1 MAVFRV
7 GYLLIATAMLLPLIV
22 IVGTSFDASGE
33 IVFPPEGLTL
43 RWYLEFLQSSAWIQ
57 ASKNSL
63 ITAIGTMA
71 LSTVLGT
78 LTAFGMRLLPS
89 RRARWFTP
97 LVLLPL
103 LIPPVVTGVALLGFL
118 GQIGLNQTYFGIIVA
133 HSLWATPIVFFI
145 MQAVI
150 SRFDWEIHEAA
161 IDLGAGNFQSFREVI
176 FPSVKNGL
184 VASALIAFVVS
195 LQEFIMALFISG
207 FDTRTIPV
215 VAWSQLRQTLDPL
228 VSVIS
233 TLLIVATLI
242 AFVPIIL
249 LIGLERFSRNI

>member
-1 MAVFRV
+1 
-7 GYLLIATAMLLPLIV
+7 MLLPLI
-22 IVGTSFDASGE
+22 IIIGTSFDASGE

-43 RWYLEFLQSSAWIQ
+43 EWYLEFLRTPAWIQ

-63 ITAIGTMA
+63 ITATGTMA
-71 LSTVLGT
+71 LSTALGT
-78 LTAFGMRLLPS
+78 LTAFGVRRLS
-89 RRARWFTP
+89 VGRTKWFTP

-103 LIPPVVTGVALLGFL
+103 LIPPVVTGVALLSFL
-118 GQIGLNQTYFGIIVA
+118 GQIGLHQTYFGIIIA
-133 HSLWATPIVFFI
+133 HSLWATPIVFFV
-145 MQAVI
+145 MQAVL

-161 IDLGAGNFQSFREVI
+161 MDLGAGNLQSFREVI
-176 FPSVKNGL
+176 FPLIKNGL
-184 VASALIAFVVS
+184 LASALIAFVVS

-215 VAWSQLRQTLDPL
+215 IAWSQLRQTLDPL

-242 AFVPIIL
+242 AFIPIVL
-249 LIGLERFSRNI
+249 SIGLERFSRNL